1 MCQTLTGT
9 REQNRHYSLTTFE
22 WKFPC
27 ALIWVR
33 GPLYDFFYRK
43 GFGKHKPMLF
53 KNNWLIQNPYFN
65 IENFW
70 HKQRKQIAQGCK
82 KLAQSQD

>member
-1 MCQTLTGT
+1 
-9 REQNRHYSLTTFE
+9 
-22 WKFPC
+22 
-27 ALIWVR
+27 
-33 GPLYDFFYRK
+33 
-43 GFGKHKPMLF
+43 MLF